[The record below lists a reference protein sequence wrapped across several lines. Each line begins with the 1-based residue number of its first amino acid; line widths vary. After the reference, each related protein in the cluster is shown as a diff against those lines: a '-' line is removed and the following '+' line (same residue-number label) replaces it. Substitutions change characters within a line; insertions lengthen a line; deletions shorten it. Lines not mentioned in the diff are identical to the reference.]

1 MPEQNFF
8 DDFETPM
15 QLVHA
20 RVVHVA
26 VTKIQAQLR
35 HQCPDKVLI

>member
-1 MPEQNFF
+1 MREQNFF

-26 VTKIQAQLR
+26 VTKIQAKLSWDINVQI
-35 HQCPDKVLI
+35 KY